1 MTVVP
6 LYKEKVAFLKRD
18 NLVRSILL
26 FQFIWNKTGA
36 IVVVIVW

>member
-26 FQFIWNKTGA
+26 FQFSGRDRL
-36 IVVVIVW
+36 VVFS